1 MGYTR
6 HIFKGVS
13 WVAGIRVAT
22 RVLSFVRTI
31 IIARILTPESFGV
44 FGIATLVLTFIEI
57 FTETGVNIYLIQ
69 IKEGID
75 KYINTSWMISI
86 LRGVVISGLIL
97 LLAPFVSNFFH
108 SPDSHVVILLIALVP
123 LLRGFINP
131 SIVKFQK
138 ELLFHKE
145 FIYRTSIFAV
155 ESVVSIILILWT
167 GSVLG
172 LVWGMV
178 VSVIFEIVLSFYL
191 ISPRPSFQFE
201 LPLFKKVIGYG
212 KWITASTIFNYFYQH
227 GDDIAV
233 GRLLGT
239 GQLGLY
245 DMAYRISLIPLT
257 DISDVIAK
265 VTFPVYVQ
273 ISEDRKRLRKAFLK
287 TISAV
292 LAITIPIGAILF
304 IFPESIIRLLLG
316 EQWLPAAQVLRVLAV
331 FGVIRAVASFS
342 TLMFL
347 SIGKQKLVT
356 LITFVGLFALGVTI
370 VPFIVKW
377 GIIGAAYAA
386 LCGTVISCLV
396 SLYYVFKEFKTAT

>member
-1 MGYTR
+1 
-6 HIFKGVS
+6 
-13 WVAGIRVAT
+13 
-22 RVLSFVRTI
+22 
-31 IIARILTPESFGV
+31 
-44 FGIATLVLTFIEI
+44 
-57 FTETGVNIYLIQ
+57 
-69 IKEGID
+69 
-75 KYINTSWMISI
+75 
-86 LRGVVISGLIL
+86 
-97 LLAPFVSNFFH
+97 
-108 SPDSHVVILLIALVP
+108 
-123 LLRGFINP
+123 
-131 SIVKFQK
+131 
-138 ELLFHKE
+138 
-145 FIYRTSIFAV
+145 
-155 ESVVSIILILWT
+155 
-167 GSVLG
+167 
-172 LVWGMV
+172 
-178 VSVIFEIVLSFYL
+178 
-191 ISPRPSFQFE
+191 
-201 LPLFKKVIGYG
+201 
-212 KWITASTIFNYFYQH
+212 
-227 GDDIAV
+227 
-233 GRLLGT
+233 
-239 GQLGLY
+239 
-245 DMAYRISLIPLT
+245 MAYRISLIPLT